1 MKGEALGEKNNDSD
15 AKIRRYLVEQG
26 LIFPITDDEIE
37 FTIQQM
43 EKEDLDIPDE
53 IADFKRF
60 SNQLDSEK
68 NLKERLFPKEENDNI
83 FYLDQMAMA
92 ARNGKGEIPEDIL
105 EQMKKD
111 SEESQD
117 DQ

>member
-1 MKGEALGEKNNDSD
+1 MKGEARDETNNAD

-26 LIFPITDDEIE
+26 LIFPLTDDEIE
-37 FTIQQM
+37 FTLQQM
-43 EKEDLDIPDE
+43 EKEKIDIPDE

-60 SNQLDSEK
+60 STQLNSER